1 MCVWWGGHNRR
12 GDQSWQ
18 EGQNGLW
25 WSRPQKVFFFFA
37 LQHSTTKHSPL
48 RLINYLSFYSR
59 FPICFSFNPLFSPG
73 DLLPLMLLLFV
84 AREVITP
91 AAVPLTP
98 PTEEKSGSGEGGKER
113 ADWEGNG
120 WWRLPWK
127 LGVCCQSTSL
137 VVERCRAGTWIFE
150 LHGHRWTGPGPE
162 SYLETQAKARLFF

>member
-1 MCVWWGGHNRR
+1 MEEYDEDIVQMCYGKQIIALLCVCVCGG
-12 GDQSWQ
+12 GDTTE
-18 EGQNGLW
+18 EGTRADRKGRMACDEVVLK
-25 WSRPQKVFFFFA
+25 RFFFFFA

-48 RLINYLSFYSR
+48 CLINYLSFYSR

-137 VVERCRAGTWIFE
+137 VVERCRAGT
-150 LHGHRWTGPGPE
+150 
-162 SYLETQAKARLFF
+162 